1 MTSHFPTLRV
11 LTYNIA
17 VGLLCHL
24 GSMTPSLAQDS
35 SDKKETD
42 LPQEEIEKII
52 EAKGEVHDAI
62 LDIELPRKDIGKV
75 QGPDGMTLTPD
86 FGVSGELLFQSTP
99 DGKAFL
105 NGDIPLREKEVNPF
119 IDALLT
125 HGLVFQAYH
134 QHLPTTPQVW
144 FVHFRG
150 TGDPLELANS
160 IKAALKKTALPF
172 PLEAP
177 PKNPKSPL
185 DSERLAKILHGEAS
199 VGEDGVVTIWIK
211 RADKVTIDGV
221 EVNPRANI
229 STNIE
234 FKPIADGPRAAV
246 IPDFSMTAEQVTP
259 VITLMRTKLG
269 WYQGCLYNQ
278 EIGETPQLFFDHMA
292 KTGDAYELAQE
303 IRQGLDL
310 TQSH

>member
-1 MTSHFPTLRV
+1 MILILSIVALTPLATGV
-11 LTYNIA
+11 LFAEDTEPKTDS
-17 VGLLCHL
+17 GL
-24 GSMTPSLAQDS
+24 PRDQ
-35 SDKKETD
+35 
-42 LPQEEIEKII
+42 IEKII
-52 EAKGEVHDAI
+52 EAKGEVNDGV
-62 LDIELPRKDIGKV
+62 LDIGLPRKDIGEVK
-75 QGPDGMTLTPD
+75 GPDGMILTPD
-86 FGVSGELLFQSTP
+86 FGVGGELLFQSTP

-105 NGDIPLREKEVNPF
+105 NGDIPLRETEVNPF
-119 IDALLT
+119 IEALLT
-125 HGLVFQAYH
+125 HGLVFQAFH
-134 QHLPTTPQVW
+134 QHMPTTPQVW

-150 TGDPLELANS
+150 TGDPVELATS

-185 DSERLAKILHGEAS
+185 DSERLAQILHGKAS
-199 VGEDGVVTIWIK
+199 IGDHGVVTIWVK
-211 RADKVTIDGV
+211 RTDKVTVDGV
-221 EVNPRANI
+221 EVDPRANI

-234 FKPIADGPRAAV
+234 FKPIDQGPRAAV
-246 IPDFSMTAEQVTP
+246 IPDFSMTAEQVTS

-292 KTGDAYELAQE
+292 KTGDAYELAKE

-310 TQSH
+310 TESH